1 MLLNVAEALLNFDK
15 ILEEFA
21 ENVANF
27 CAKSN
32 NVAAV
37 HKGLRPETFLKSK
50 DALFEQSRL
59 RPDSLRAN
67 VAMLWTCAKAREVV
81 FGCARNRT

>member
-1 MLLNVAEALLNFDK
+1 MEMLLNVAEALLNFDE

-21 ENVANF
+21 ENAPNY

-37 HKGLRPETFLKSK
+37 HKGLRPETFLRSK
-50 DALFEQSRL
+50 DALFE
-59 RPDSLRAN
+59 
-67 VAMLWTCAKAREVV
+67 
-81 FGCARNRT
+81 